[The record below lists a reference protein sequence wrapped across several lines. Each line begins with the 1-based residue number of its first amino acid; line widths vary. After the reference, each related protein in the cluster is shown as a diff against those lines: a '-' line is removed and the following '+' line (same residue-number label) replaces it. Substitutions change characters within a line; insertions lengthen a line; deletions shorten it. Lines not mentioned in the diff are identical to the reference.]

1 MVPKKVKETCKKLS
15 SLFTF
20 LSANQLACYIAVKL
34 GFIVGKIQI
43 LNSEP
48 IDYTFTVSRLRGLYQ
63 NNCNFTRVQEI
74 LLMIINNIF
83 L

>member
-20 LSANQLACYIAVKL
+20 LSANQLAVKL